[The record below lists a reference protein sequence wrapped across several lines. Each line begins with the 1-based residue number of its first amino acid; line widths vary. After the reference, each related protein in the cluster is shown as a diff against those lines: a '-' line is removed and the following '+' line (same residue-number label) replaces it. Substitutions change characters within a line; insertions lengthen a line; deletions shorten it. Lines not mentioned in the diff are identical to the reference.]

1 MSLRPVGREIRDPSR
16 LLRGRVPGVV
26 VGAGVGVDFGLLRG
40 GGPVSPDG
48 LLDGLPDGVP
58 DGVPDGLLIGL
69 SDGLLIGRVLGL
81 AVGLRIDLAPGVI
94 VEGLLGRVEEGVAV
108 IGRGFAMVGD
118 LIGVAGRRLR
128 MSRFEFAA
136 GSRMVGADLG
146 FGAVK
151 LGRDSFS
158 GLLELRFGI
167 LSVGV
172 LVGVERLLTELPVRG
187 DVMGTVGREVDL
199 AELPRLGRLGVA
211 RVGLETLGARVAERL
226 EERGRLVDEL
236 EELLRVDDERVLT
249 RVLEVE
255 RLGVRVLVERLGVRV
270 LVERL
275 GDREVVGRL
284 VERLVERETV
294 GRDGA
299 FVERLAEVGRLA
311 DRVGRSLASR
321 AVVTNNS
328 DRQAR
333 SVSKWLGIPND

>member
-1 MSLRPVGREIRDPSR
+1 MSLRPVGRELRDPAR
-16 LLRGRVPGVV
+16 PLRGRGPGVV
-26 VGAGVGVDFGLLRG
+26 VGAGVGVDFRLLRG
-40 GGPVSPDG
+40 GEPVSPDG
-48 LLDGLPDGVP
+48 LL

-108 IGRGFAMVGD
+108 IGRGFAMVGA

-146 FGAVK
+146 LGAVK

-255 RLGVRVLVERLGVRV
+255 RLGVRVLVERLG
-270 LVERL
+270 
-275 GDREVVGRL
+275 DREVVGRL
-284 VERLVERETV
+284 VERPVERETV

-299 FVERLAEVGRLA
+299 FVERLAEVDRLA